1 MVRHQVLAMPAEER
15 AEERAEESPPNS
27 LACPRLMAWG
37 RAPAQFKN
45 KRRSFC
51 APSCPQ
57 TKEDIANIVQQAQH
71 PPTGPA
77 GWEEDVYIDEAMD
90 DVDQW

>member
-1 MVRHQVLAMPAEER
+1 MTHMGLMTAHQGPAHSFR
-15 AEERAEESPPNS
+15 A
-27 LACPRLMAWG
+27 L
-37 RAPAQFKN
+37 F
-45 KRRSFC
+45 
-51 APSCPQ
+51 CPQ

-77 GWEEDVYIDEAMD
+77 EWEEDVYIDEAMD